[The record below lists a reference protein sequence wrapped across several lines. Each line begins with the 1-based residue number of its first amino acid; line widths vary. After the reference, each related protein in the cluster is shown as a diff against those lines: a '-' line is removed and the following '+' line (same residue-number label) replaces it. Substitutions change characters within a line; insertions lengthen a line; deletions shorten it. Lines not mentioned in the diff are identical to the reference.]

1 MVLDP
6 PYGDAAGREPGVY
19 AEDSDTVAAEV
30 HAWAIAHGD
39 DPLLRIALCGY
50 DTEHLMPDTWTVVR
64 WHAHGGYGNQ
74 GQGRGRTNAVRETLW
89 FSPHCLDLPLFESPD
104 APG

>member
-1 MVLDP
+1 MV
-6 PYGDAAGREPGVY
+6 R
-19 AEDSDTVAAEV
+19 
-30 HAWAIAHGD
+30 AWALAHGD

-50 DTEHLMPDTWTVVR
+50 QGEHEMPESWTVVR